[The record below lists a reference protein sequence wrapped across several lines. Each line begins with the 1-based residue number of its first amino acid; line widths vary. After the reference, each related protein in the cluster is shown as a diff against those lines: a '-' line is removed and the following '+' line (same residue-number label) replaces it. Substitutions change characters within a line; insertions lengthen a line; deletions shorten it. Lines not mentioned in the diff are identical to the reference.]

1 MHGRQQKLSRM
12 LQLVRWPQ
20 VVVSFAAC
28 GAFLAVGCGKPVA
41 PPPPLG
47 VVAGSVT
54 LDGQPLPKASLSF
67 VPTGPQ
73 GHGSNGVTNDAGRYE
88 LTYDGSHG
96 GAVIG
101 SHRVEIRTGGEGYD
115 KDGNFFETKER
126 LPAKYH
132 VQTKLT
138 AEVAAGPNEINFDLK
153 SR

>member
-1 MHGRQQKLSRM
+1 MRRERLEVWMKLMWKRCGQAGAM
-12 LQLVRWPQ
+12 L
-20 VVVSFAAC
+20 VVGFALL
-28 GAFLAVGCGKPVA
+28 GVGCGKKVA

-47 VVAGSVT
+47 LVTGIVAI
-54 LDGQPLPKASLSF
+54 DGQPLPKASISF

-73 GHGSNGVTNDAGRYE
+73 GHGAHGFTDEAGRYE
-88 LTYDGSHG
+88 LTYDADHT

-115 KDGNFFETKER
+115 KDGNFFESKER

-132 VQTKLT
+132 SQSRLT
-138 AEVAAGPNEINFDLK
+138 AEVVAGPNEINFELL

>member
-1 MHGRQQKLSRM
+1 M
-12 LQLVRWPQ
+12 
-20 VVVSFAAC
+20 A
-28 GAFLAVGCGKPVA
+28 LAVSGLVMAAIGCGERATPVR
-41 PPPPLG
+41 PLG
-47 VVAGSVT
+47 QVNGVVT
-54 LDGQPLPKASLSF
+54 LNGEPLPKAALFF
-67 VPTGPQ
+67 VPAGVEGQ
-73 GHGSNGVTNDAGRYE
+73 ASNAVTDQAGRYE
-88 LTYDGSHG
+88 LRYDGKFI

-132 VQTKLT
+132 AETKLT

>member
-1 MHGRQQKLSRM
+1 MEQMGKRCGQALAM
-12 LQLVRWPQ
+12 LAVG
-20 VVVSFAAC
+20 FALL
-28 GAFLAVGCGKPVA
+28 GVGCGKKVA

-47 VVAGSVT
+47 LVTGIVT
-54 LDGQPLPKASLSF
+54 LDGQPLPKAFISF

-73 GHGSNGVTNDAGRYE
+73 GHGAHGFTDEAGRYE
-88 LTYDGSHG
+88 VTYDADHA
-96 GAVIG
+96 GALIG

-115 KDGNFFETKER
+115 KDGNFVETKER